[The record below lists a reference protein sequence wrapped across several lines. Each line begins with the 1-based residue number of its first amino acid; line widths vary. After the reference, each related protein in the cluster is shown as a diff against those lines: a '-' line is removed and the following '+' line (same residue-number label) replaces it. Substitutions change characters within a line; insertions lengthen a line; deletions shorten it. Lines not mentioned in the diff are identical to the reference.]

1 MCSFLLALPK
11 LRVLSIKRCLW
22 LKTDLYE
29 KIVRDASCTLVECD
43 FTGSGGIGRN
53 RGSWTCK
60 FNRSMVPYHPL
71 LDPQASIT
79 MALVMDS
86 APPGAQPFAFFINQT
101 PRGYTATK
109 PLSPELSRKKL
120 EYNKCL
126 RCPLTKPAT
135 ADLALA
141 HLLQSVRLEFPI
153 NFVARRR
160 WARSILWTLGWAAKH
175 WGLQCCRNSCLAEE
189 LTYQPLSGSGEA
201 QR

>member
-120 EYNKCL
+120 EYARLVRVSAHGKEIKQVPSLPFDEARHCRFSLGPFAPKRPTGISNKFC
-126 RCPLTKPAT
+126 CTSPL
-135 ADLALA
+135 
-141 HLLQSVRLEFPI
+141 
-153 NFVARRR
+153 
-160 WARSILWTLGWAAKH
+160 G
-175 WGLQCCRNSCLAEE
+175 
-189 LTYQPLSGSGEA
+189 
-201 QR
+201 